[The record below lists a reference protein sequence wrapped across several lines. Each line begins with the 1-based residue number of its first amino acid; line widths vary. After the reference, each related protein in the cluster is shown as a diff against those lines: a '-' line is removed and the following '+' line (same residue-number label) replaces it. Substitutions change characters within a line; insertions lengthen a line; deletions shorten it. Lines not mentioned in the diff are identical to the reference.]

1 MLNPF
6 GHPLSKYL
14 QKFRIYNTVN
24 LDYLQYK
31 GTFDISHVCT
41 GISTGKKKIQ
51 KKQTFFSVEYKMNI
65 LPCHASTEVTFVQLQ
80 YIIKVN

>member
-6 GHPLSKYL
+6 GPPLSKYL

-31 GTFDISHVCT
+31 GTFDISYVCT
-41 GISTGKKKIQ
+41 GISTGKKK
-51 KKQTFFSVEYKMNI
+51 KSKRNKPFSSVEYKMNI
-65 LPCHASTEVTFVQLQ
+65 LPGHVSTEITFT
-80 YIIKVN
+80 